1 MERFIISGSNNSKHI
16 TYPKGNNQ
24 ELYAYTRA
32 IFNLLSDKSGSKQEL
47 EHLLPTICAKFSIPL
62 IKDGLNVLG
71 KIINIQSP
79 NYFPMKNDKIIS
91 QQSEI
96 LSKAEEFLGDYE
108 TKINSLN
115 NIIFWENTNG
125 DSHTE
130 LEDSFDDFNFWHNMY
145 LNTIEEYDTACL
157 TAEKS
162 MASVT
167 AVVNNISGLLSKPIE
182 GLDNLNKCKFLELIR
197 NIQRL
202 ISNKM
207 ELVNKS
213 KEELGTI
220 VESLETFNQPGVTS
234 DFQNFVELLNTK
246 MSTLQNVVATNH
258 DNTEQLINLKLQL
271 NNITDARS
279 FGKDVCVKKSDNLL
293 SKAKEIALLFN
304 NEYLLKMSNL
314 IKEIRRHSL
323 GLKNEFKKDQD
334 TVSRLSRLGIS
345 HALEFEKLM
354 TRLDI
359 FEDTQRVLRDVTS
372 LDNFNPEKINQ
383 LHDFIDNSLQIIKEY
398 NKDKNFVLL
407 KRDLNIKW

>member
-130 LEDSFDDFNFWHNMY
+130 LDR
-145 LNTIEEYDTACL
+145 
-157 TAEKS
+157 KS
-162 MASVT
+162 
-167 AVVNNISGLLSKPIE
+167 VV
-182 GLDNLNKCKFLELIR
+182 
-197 NIQRL
+197 
-202 ISNKM
+202 
-207 ELVNKS
+207 
-213 KEELGTI
+213 
-220 VESLETFNQPGVTS
+220 
-234 DFQNFVELLNTK
+234 
-246 MSTLQNVVATNH
+246 
-258 DNTEQLINLKLQL
+258 
-271 NNITDARS
+271 
-279 FGKDVCVKKSDNLL
+279 
-293 SKAKEIALLFN
+293 
-304 NEYLLKMSNL
+304 
-314 IKEIRRHSL
+314 
-323 GLKNEFKKDQD
+323 
-334 TVSRLSRLGIS
+334 
-345 HALEFEKLM
+345 
-354 TRLDI
+354 
-359 FEDTQRVLRDVTS
+359 
-372 LDNFNPEKINQ
+372 
-383 LHDFIDNSLQIIKEY
+383 
-398 NKDKNFVLL
+398 
-407 KRDLNIKW
+407 